1 MEEWFREVGRVYC
14 VAAVFKVGWVFCM
27 AVDLKIGWM
36 YCVTLVYM
44 CFLDPC
50 CMFESWWWYQS

>member
-1 MEEWFREVGRVYC
+1 MEEWFREVGRVNC

-36 YCVTLVYM
+36 YCVTLVDM

-50 CMFESWWWYQS
+50 CMF

>member
-1 MEEWFREVGRVYC
+1 MEEWFQEVGRVYC

-50 CMFESWWWYQS
+50 CMF